1 LRYSEAFLIFIK
13 VAGGKVES
21 SDIINFFA
29 SSKFLFL
36 LAASSSSFLA
46 FSTFLWCSLTQNF

>member
-1 LRYSEAFLIFIK
+1 LKAFFILIK
-13 VAGGKVES
+13 VAGGRVES
-21 SDIINFFA
+21 SDNVNFFA

-46 FSTFLWCSLTQNF
+46 FSTFL

>member
-1 LRYSEAFLIFIK
+1 LRYSEAFFIFIK

-21 SDIINFFA
+21 SDNINFFA

-46 FSTFLWCSLTQNF
+46 FSTFL